1 MTHINKR
8 IVASVVY
15 SLPSQTKMSSTM
27 DVLNHDSQ
35 LMTTLSIDQ

>member
-15 SLPSQTKMSSTM
+15 SLPSQTKMSLTM
-27 DVLNHDSQ
+27 DVLNHDLQ
-35 LMTTLSIDQ
+35 LMTTLSVDQ